1 MSNVFC
7 DGMKQ
12 EALGDAASA
21 AGLMVTPV
29 LDAGRTQ
36 VEAGSMTVMAIGPG
50 ENTKINSITGHLA
63 LM

>member
-1 MSNVFC
+1 ME
-7 DGMKQ
+7 Q
-12 EALGDAASA
+12 EALGDAARA

-36 VEAGSMTVMAIGPG
+36 VEPGSMTVMAIGPA
-50 ENTKINSITGHLA
+50 ENTKIDSITGHLP